1 MRVLQAIL
9 LSLALH
15 FFLALIVEKMP
26 ISSPNPRYNVEVE
39 YSSKPTPR
47 PSQNEKANVFT
58 KQALLPEK
66 LKVQES
72 EDKLKFLSEH
82 HQRVKEQTKAALSGL
97 TQNRENAAT
106 KAQEQKQESKKTV
119 AASPNRRDSQLD
131 PFSSIK
137 TLPHG
142 ERPSEQK
149 SNQAFIEK
157 GFSTISESMDVAVGK
172 ITALNTDQYLF
183 YSFFNRVGDLIY
195 NRWEG
200 QVRSAINVASHKL
213 VANTYKTKWVT
224 TVDVWVKKTGEYHSA
239 HLMKE
244 SGLTEF
250 DRAAL
255 IAFQQARFF
264 PNPPQEL
271 VEDDG
276 FIHLRYDLEV
286 SLDPKTLVTR

>member
-9 LSLALH
+9 MSLAIH
-15 FFLALIVEKMP
+15 FFLALIVEEMP
-26 ISSPNPRYNVEVE
+26 IPSSPHRYNVEVDF
-39 YSSKPTPR
+39 SQKPTKS
-47 PSQNEKANVFT
+47 PSQNEKPKEFAR
-58 KQALLPEK
+58 QAILPEK

-72 EDKLKFLSEH
+72 DDKLRFLSEH
-82 HQRVKEQTKAALSGL
+82 HQRVKQQTKAALSGL
-97 TQNRENAAT
+97 TENRSNSSA
-106 KAQEQKQESKKTV
+106 ESKKQASQKTV
-119 AASPNRRDSQLD
+119 AASPNRRDSSLD
-131 PFSSIK
+131 AFGTMKGLNKGQRP
-137 TLPHG
+137 TPGTNNQVLL
-142 ERPSEQK
+142 ER
-149 SNQAFIEK
+149 
-157 GFSTISESMDVAVGK
+157 GFSTISESVDVAVGK

-200 QVRSAINVASHKL
+200 QVKKAIPAATQKL
-213 VANTYKTKWVT
+213 AGHTYQTKWVT
-224 TVDVWVKKTGEYHSA
+224 TVDIWVNKSGEYHSA

-244 SGLTEF
+244 SGLPEF

-255 IAFQQARFF
+255 VAFQQARFF

-286 SLDPKTLVTR
+286 HFDPKAMVTR